1 MKGSNVGL
9 PKLIFFALILFA
21 GWYLYRK
28 FVNEATKLAKA
39 SEIKRKE
46 ERNNAVG
53 TLIQDPVTGE
63 YRLRKDA
70 E

>member
-1 MKGSNVGL
+1 VGL

-53 TLIQDPVTGE
+53 TLVQDPVTGE